1 MEKDIQLLFSLIH
14 IHINSLDDLP
24 GTMIPRETLLSEDS
38 YYSIKEN
45 IDNFKKYFSSSS
57 MTSLHMNAE
66 ERQKWP
72 LINLLRQ
79 ILKANNF
86 AMVPIR
92 KANGYDKNK
101 KKLFKRF
108 FKIEKI

>member
-14 IHINSLDDLP
+14 VRINNLDDLP
-24 GTMIPRETLLSEDS
+24 GTIIPRETLLSEES
-38 YYSIKEN
+38 YHNIKEN
-45 IDNFKKYFSSSS
+45 IDNFKKYFSSST

-72 LINLLRQ
+72 LINLVRQ

-86 AMVPIR
+86 VMIPIR